1 MLSKAQGFLVKLW
14 PQGLYTVFHTGEL
27 NLICILKPFTLFL
40 STRKKVSSYKIYL
53 RVVSTWGPV
62 VVMLRF
68 CFQLAFN
75 RLMTVYIFLNY
86 KHQKSVSTNIVH
98 GGYMRCS

>member
-62 VVMLRF
+62 VVMLGF
-68 CFQLAFN
+68 CF
-75 RLMTVYIFLNY
+75 
-86 KHQKSVSTNIVH
+86 
-98 GGYMRCS
+98 